1 MADNNNQPHQNE
13 IKEFQYESDLEHQ
26 IQPIQA
32 AIDIFEGLPN
42 KQGTKDISHD
52 LFDNQMSFAALG
64 SGNRLMLSEDQLLKN
79 LHTVQERNLI
89 PKSKHLVGSDDNYE
103 FPNFSVEM
111 ETGTGKTYVYLRTIF
126 ELNRKYGYSKFIIVV
141 PSVAIREG
149 ILTSIESLREH
160 LSGLYDN
167 TPYDYFVYRSEERSK
182 VAQFARNNTIQIMI
196 INIQAFQKDLNIIN
210 QEQDMMAGRR
220 PIEYIQ
226 TTNPIIIIDEPQSV
240 DNTIK
245 AKKAISTLNPLF
257 CLRYSATHFDPYN
270 LIYKLDPIKA
280 YEKKLVKQ
288 IEVSSIYSDNNYNEI
303 YLRLN
308 SVGYAKGAKK
318 PHAVATILEDT
329 KTGPKEKRIT
339 LKQGTEIDRLTNR
352 EGYDGYRVDNIWA
365 EEGFEY
371 VEFANGKKLTPQ
383 EDNGL
388 KDDILKAQVEQA
400 VEEHFKKEKK
410 FHGKG
415 FKILTL
421 FFIDRVA
428 NYRTYDVSGNQQ
440 KGKIAEWFEEAYAKL
455 SQREE
460 FKGLLPYDVVE
471 VHNGYFST
479 DKKRGNIVALKDTS
493 GSTRADDETYNL
505 IMRDKKRLLS
515 PQVPLRFI
523 FSHSALKEGWD
534 NPNVFQLCTL
544 REMGSERERRQTLGR
559 GLRLPVDSDGKRIYD
574 ENINKLTV
582 IAGESFEQ
590 YARGLQADMERDIG
604 DGFKFGRIGKIAFAH
619 ILDLKTGEAIGQAV
633 SEKIWEALVAEGYL
647 DDLGDITNKFNPEN
661 AGFVLDLPKH
671 YESLKKDVLYEMKR
685 YIFQNRIVNARD
697 RRMLKYNKR
706 IELNQD
712 FNDLWKKISK
722 KTRYTVEFDTDVL
735 IGKAAERIKDMP
747 VIEPVKIYI
756 NKTELDISKAGLGS
770 GRLIG
775 TDSQSATSQYPLPDI
790 LLYLQKETELT
801 RGTLADILIRSERL
815 KEFTVNPQAF
825 MTETAKLINRV
836 LNELTVDGIK
846 YEIIKGEHYEMRLFE
861 EKEIEGYLNKLYE
874 VQSNDDRTPY
884 DYVMFDSVLEKEIS
898 EKLDQVDN
906 VKFFCKLPQ
915 WFKIPTPLGSYNPDW
930 AIVTEQDEKLYL
942 VRETKSTHN
951 PNERRPDENINIAC
965 GNAHFKELGVNY
977 KVATTIHEVLGE

>member
-1 MADNNNQPHQNE
+1 MADNNKQPHQNE
-13 IKEFQYESDLEHQ
+13 INEFQYESDLEHQ
-26 IQPIQA
+26 TQPIQA
-32 AIDIFEGLPN
+32 VIDLFEGLPN
-42 KQGTKDISHD
+42 IQGSYEISYD
-52 LFDNQMSFAALG
+52 LLDNQMSFAALG
-64 SGNRLMLSEDQLLKN
+64 SGNSLILSEDQILKN
-79 LHTVQERNLI
+79 LHTIQERNLI
-89 PKSKHLVGSDDNYE
+89 PKASSLISSDDNYK

-149 ILTSIESLREH
+149 VLASIESLREH
-160 LSGLYDN
+160 LSGIYDN

-182 VAQFARNNTIQIMI
+182 VTQFARSNTIQVMI
-196 INIQAFQKDLNIIN
+196 INIQAFQKDLNIIH
-210 QEQDMMAGRR
+210 QEQDRMSGRR
-220 PIEYIQ
+220 PIEFIQ
-226 TTNPIIIIDEPQSV
+226 ATKPIIIIDEPQSV
-240 DNTIK
+240 DNTER
-245 AKKAISTLNPLF
+245 AKKAINTLNPLF
-257 CLRYSATHFDPYN
+257 CLRYSATHFNHYN
-270 LIYKLDPIKA
+270 LLYRLDPIMA
-280 YEKKLVKQ
+280 YDKKLVKR
-288 IEVSSIYSDNNYNEI
+288 IEVSSIHSDNNYNET
-303 YLRLN
+303 YMRLN
-308 SVGYAKGAKK
+308 SVGYARGAKT
-318 PHAVATILEDT
+318 PHAVATILKDT
-329 KTGPKEKRIT
+329 KAGPKEIKIT
-339 LKQGTEIDRLTNR
+339 LKQGSDIGRLTNR
-352 EGYDGYRVDNIWA
+352 EGYDGYRVVNIWA
-365 EEGFEY
+365 EEGFER
-371 VEFANGKKLTPQ
+371 VEFANGKRLAPQ

-410 FHGKG
+410 FQGKG

-428 NYRTYDVSGNQQ
+428 NYRTYDDKGNQQ
-440 KGKIAEWFEEAYAKL
+440 NGKIAKWFEEAYTKFTL
-455 SQREE
+455 SNE
-460 FKGLLPYDVVE
+460 FKGLLPYAVKE

-479 DKKRGNIVALKDTS
+479 DKRRGNIVALKDTS
-493 GSTRADDETYNL
+493 GSTKADDETYNL

-515 PQVPLRFI
+515 PLVPLRFI

-559 GLRLPVDSDGKRIYD
+559 GLRLPVDCDGKRIYD

-582 IAGESFEQ
+582 IASESFEQ

-604 DGFKFGRIGKIAFAH
+604 GGFKFGRITKIAFAH
-619 ILDLKTGEAIGQAV
+619 ILDLITGEPIGQAV
-633 SEKIWEALVAEGYL
+633 SEKIWQDLVTEGYL
-647 DDLGDITNKFNPEN
+647 DDSGDITNKFNPDK
-661 AGFVLDLPKH
+661 AGFVLNLPKNN
-671 YESLKKDVLYEMKR
+671 EPLKNAIFAEMER

-697 RRMLKYNKR
+697 RRMLEYNKR

-712 FNDLWKKISK
+712 FNALWKKISK
-722 KTRYTVEFDTDVL
+722 KTRYTVEFDTNVL
-735 IGKAAERIKDMP
+735 IKKAAELIKDMP

-756 NKTELDISKAGLGS
+756 NKTELDMSKAGIDS

-775 TDSQSATSQYPLPDI
+775 TSVQSATGQYQLPDI
-790 LLYLQKETELT
+790 LFYLQKETELT
-801 RGTLADILIRSERL
+801 RGTLADIIIRSKRL

-825 MTETAKLINRV
+825 MTETTKIINRI
-836 LNELTVDGIK
+836 LNELVVDGIK
-846 YEIIKGEHYEMRLFE
+846 YEIIKGEHYEMRLFK
-861 EKEIEGYLNKLYE
+861 EKEIEGYLNKLYA

-884 DYVMFDSVLEKEIS
+884 NYVMFDSALEKEIS

-906 VKFFCKLPQ
+906 VKFFCKLPS

-951 PNERRPDENINIAC
+951 PNERRPDENINIDC

-977 KVATTIHEVLGE
+977 KVATTIQEVLSK